1 MRSKVARS
9 TLCSRNQWPFV
20 FRVNS
25 SAHSRPSGLAS
36 RQVMKASRAAGAAD
50 TPNHSRSTSPAFAKS
65 SACLA
70 RFRGLARDPVCA
82 GGRTFAHWGAA
93 FCAGAATPGN
103 WAQGECD
110 GPRRRAAGGDGG
122 GCDDGGDGDSGG
134 GHDHST
140 IPSKSYLVLVF
151 LGVGLFLGTV
161 SLFVIDHFAPG
172 VPYTLAL
179 FALGMVLFRAGKGC
193 ENPNFKGSYLGRF
206 PLVSADFWTR
216 DHLSERSRP

>member
-1 MRSKVARS
+1 MRGLV
-9 TLCSRNQWPFV
+9 V
-20 FRVNS
+20 FTFT
-25 SAHSRPSGLAS
+25 ALGRPAFAEDS
-36 RQVMKASRAAGAAD
+36 
-50 TPNHSRSTSPAFAKS
+50 AFAKS

-122 GCDDGGDGDSGG
+122 GCDDGGDGDSRSSGLGG
-134 GHDHST
+134 GEHHHST

-179 FALGMVLFRAGKGC
+179 FALGMVLFAIHHYGKHSRVAASLLSPRGMYLSTEGLRPSFFRAGSRSGRCPSRC
-193 ENPNFKGSYLGRF
+193 ERGRR
-206 PLVSADFWTR
+206 STR
-216 DHLSERSRP
+216 TSCSTRSCRSSSSGTR